1 MVTLFDFI
9 WVYVKSMIFII
20 AVIFICGNYALENPY
35 IAILGPIIGFAPLY
49 VKLYRQQIQAKQKE
63 KLDVLKR
70 QYEEQKRIELEK
82 EERRQAKLRE
92 RALSEMRSEMLFRK
106 MNMFQL
112 LMELRKRIAR
122 IESQE
127 DGR

>member
-49 VKLYRQQIQAKQKE
+49 VKLYRQLIQAKQK
-63 KLDVLKR
+63 
-70 QYEEQKRIELEK
+70 
-82 EERRQAKLRE
+82 
-92 RALSEMRSEMLFRK
+92 
-106 MNMFQL
+106 
-112 LMELRKRIAR
+112 
-122 IESQE
+122 
-127 DGR
+127 